1 MNPRVLDKIPLK
13 PSEEQRISLSG
24 VRWQQ
29 YQLLRGVLY
38 DTPGIRTAYLDGEV
52 EIMTLSERH
61 EYIKSQISRLLE
73 VYLYEINVDFHRQGS
88 FTMGGENEGASGE
101 PDESY
106 SLGERKAIPDLVIEV
121 IITSGTF
128 NRREMFRRLGVAEVW
143 FWKNSL
149 LFIYDLNAE
158 NDQPIA
164 ASNLLPN
171 LDINLF
177 LTYVNSQDQNAAAR
191 NFRQAIRQ
199 QQNQQ

>member
-1 MNPRVLDKIPLK
+1 MNPQVLDKIPLK
-13 PSEEQRISLSG
+13 SSEEQRISLSG

-29 YQLLRGVLY
+29 YELLRGVLY

-88 FTMGGENEGASGE
+88 FTMGGENAGASGE

-143 FWKNSL
+143 FWKNSRL
-149 LFIYDLNAE
+149 LIYDLNAE
-158 NDQPIA
+158 SDEPIA

-177 LTYVNSQDQNAAAR
+177 LTYVNSSDQNAAAR

>member
-1 MNPRVLDKIPLK
+1 MNPQVLDKIPLK
-13 PSEEQRISLSG
+13 SSEEQRISLSG

-29 YQLLRGVLY
+29 YELLRGVLY

-88 FTMGGENEGASGE
+88 FTMGGENAGASGE

-143 FWKNSL
+143 FWKNSRL
-149 LFIYDLNAE
+149 LIYDLNTDSDE
-158 NDQPIA
+158 PIA

-171 LDINLF
+171 LNINLF
-177 LTYVNSQDQNAAAR
+177 LTYVNSSDQNAAAR